1 MKNLIFSVFS
11 TLLTLS
17 FTSCDDFLY
26 KVPQAVGSSDLLV
39 GANEIEKM
47 VYAAYS
53 ALGNDNYQRGINA
66 MWLYGDLRSGDAY
79 KGGAGTGDMYDW
91 NLIETFVYMRDN
103 VGYLDAKWYEM
114 YINIARV
121 NDALARVNEYE
132 GSDLDKKTRQ
142 AELRFLRG
150 HFYFELKTL
159 FNRVPYI
166 DENDKT
172 EDYINISNVEY
183 TGAELWKLIEDEF
196 RYAAENLPETQPEF
210 GRANKLQA
218 KAYLAKTLLYSAYNQ
233 NDSHAVTGIDNAK
246 LQEVISL
253 CDQLASKYG
262 LAADFAENFLYE
274 YENGSESVFAI
285 QCSTNDNTFKG
296 RLDFGA
302 MLNYPMGGGYG
313 CCGFHQP
320 SQNMVNAFRTE
331 GGLPLFDTF
340 NDVSLQTPDDLKT
353 YEVDPRINHTV
364 AMPGLPYKY
373 QVDNVFTE
381 GWLRDLGV
389 YGKFM
394 SLKEVVAV
402 DCPCFVK
409 FDPFMS
415 SSKNRDVI
423 RYDDVLLWKAEALI
437 QLDRPD
443 EALPIINSIRER
455 AANSTGRLVDG
466 NNEKTGNFKV
476 ETYQPGANC
485 TWTKDY
491 AWKALMFERRLEFS
505 QEGHY
510 FFDLVR
516 WGIADQVV
524 NKYLDVERTRRSYLA
539 EARFTK
545 GRDEYLPI
553 PLNQINFS
561 KKLYQQN
568 PGY

>member
-1 MKNLIFSVFS
+1 MKNIIIS
-11 TLLTLS
+11 TLTALFILS
-17 FTSCDDFLY
+17 NVSCEDFLD
-26 KVPQAVGSSDLLV
+26 KVPQAVGSSELLV
-39 GANEIEKM
+39 GAEEIDKM
-47 VYAAYS
+47 VIAAYS

-66 MWLYGDLRSGDAY
+66 MWLYGDLRSGDSH
-79 KGGAGTGDMYDW
+79 KGGAGTGDMGDW
-91 NLIETFVYMRDN
+91 NLFETFVYMRDN

-121 NDALARVNEYE
+121 NDALARVNAYE
-132 GSDLDKKTRQ
+132 GADLDKKTRQ

-183 TGAELWKLIEDEF
+183 TSAELWKIIEDEF
-196 RYAAENLPETQPEF
+196 RYAADNLPETQPEL
-210 GRANKLQA
+210 GRANRWQA
-218 KAYLAKTLLYSAYNQ
+218 KAYLAKTLLYSAYTQDENYT
-233 NDSHAVTGIDNAK
+233 VTGIDNAK

-253 CDQLASKYG
+253 CDQLGSKYS

-320 SQNMVNAFRTE
+320 TQNMVNAFRTE
-331 GGLPLFDTF
+331 NGLPLFDTF
-340 NDVSLQTPDDLKT
+340 NDVSLTSADDLKK
-353 YEVDPRINHTV
+353 YEVDPRLNHTV
-364 AMPGLPYKY
+364 AIPGLPYKY
-373 QVDNVFTE
+373 QTSNIFAE
-381 GWLRDLGV
+381 GWLRDMGV
-389 YGKFM
+389 YGQFM

-437 QLDRPD
+437 QLNRQD
-443 EALPIINSIRER
+443 EALPLINSIRTR
-455 AANSTGRLVDG
+455 AANSTERLVDIY
-466 NNEKTGNFKV
+466 NEKTGNFRT
-476 ETYQPGANC
+476 ETYQPGVNC

-505 QEGHY
+505 QEGYY

-524 NKYLDVERTRRSYLA
+524 NKYLDVERTRRFFLS
-539 EARFTK
+539 EAKFTK

-561 KKLYQQN
+561 KKLYKQN